1 MGMAGPTKLIQEL
14 PLPLIDQTPLRSNLL
29 LVIPLM
35 SSQLQ
40 RFQIGAQLKF
50 TLRGLVIIRLLK
62 LAYQIRFS

>member
-1 MGMAGPTKLIQEL
+1 MGMAGLTKLIQEL
-14 PLPLIDQTPLRSNLL
+14 PLPLIDQTPLHSNLL
-29 LVIPLM
+29 LVILLM
-35 SSQLQ
+35 SNQLQ